1 MSDYTT
7 ADAYPVIA
15 EQDMDLPSGAHV
27 RVRRPSMFMMLRR
40 GQVPAE
46 VREIVARIDAARERE
61 AETGEPMEP
70 LPDSDL
76 FTVLDC
82 LVAAAF
88 VQPRVTFA
96 RTKGKGALCVED
108 IPDDD
113 RMAIVA
119 ALGLREVV

>member
-61 AETGEPMEP
+61 AETGEPMEVVGKVLP
-70 LPDSDL
+70 LAPSNSNLPWSVDTLRFCNWCDQLAQKDL
-76 FTVLDC
+76 NDC
-82 LVAAAF
+82 
-88 VQPRVTFA
+88 PTCGR
-96 RTKGKGALCVED
+96 
-108 IPDDD
+108 
-113 RMAIVA
+113 RMA
-119 ALGLREVV
+119 ALPRP